1 MLVRKRETERMNR
14 RDGGECLNRKAVNE
28 PEFLSDILRAKSIK
42 IFGINSSQNW
52 KIKSNIMTA
61 KVYLHDA
68 KPVEK
73 NFYWLGQWL
82 WLSW

>member
-42 IFGINSSQNW
+42 IFGINS
-52 KIKSNIMTA
+52 
-61 KVYLHDA
+61 
-68 KPVEK
+68 
-73 NFYWLGQWL
+73 
-82 WLSW
+82 